1 MVIYDTFTLNN
12 NVLYEYFSSLFAL
25 DAFLCDELT
34 FLYFSRES
42 FSPDTLFLF
51 LHFGNCSSLE
61 VISDLQIGM
70 ELTLLITISSGSCFV
85 FLKINLIY

>member
-25 DAFLCDELT
+25 DAFLGDELA

-42 FSPDTLFLF
+42 SSSDTLS
-51 LHFGNCSSLE
+51 LHFCHSSFLE
-61 VISDLQIGM
+61 FISDLRIGM
-70 ELTLLITISSGSCFV
+70 ELTSLLLVEVASRF
-85 FLKINLIY
+85 